1 MKTLISKITLMSL
14 ALVLIFISTVALSAS
29 HSNPYL
35 SESYYQMESNYFTE
49 YFSYEKMNQT
59 LDLQL
64 IAEVGV
70 KIFNSRD
77 QLIATGSENDDKV
90 KELVKI
96 SDLLIDINGT
106 KYYRLSY

>member
-1 MKTLISKITLMSL
+1 MSL
-14 ALVLIFISTVALSAS
+14 ALVLISISTGALSAG
-29 HSNPYL
+29 HSNPFL
-35 SESYYQMESNYFTE
+35 SESNYQMESNYFSE

-59 LDLQL
+59 LDIQL
-64 IAEVGV
+64 MPEVGI

-77 QLIATGSENDDKV
+77 QLIATGSESDDKV

-96 SDLLIDINGT
+96 SDLLVEINGT